1 MTIYAMHCTLC
12 SVKMYVLYMSTLDDL
27 DRRLLS
33 LLRANSRESV
43 VNLARRLGV
52 TRATVDTRLRRLVES
67 GVIVGFSVRVR
78 DAAAASVV
86 RAIMLIAVE
95 GRNTREVIRSL
106 RGVPQIAALH
116 TTNGRWDLVADISCD
131 SLASFDETLGT
142 IRGIEGIRDSETSI
156 LLSSATV

>member
-1 MTIYAMHCTLC
+1 
-12 SVKMYVLYMSTLDDL
+12 MSSLDDL

-33 LLRANSRESV
+33 LLRANGRESV

-52 TRATVDTRLRRLVES
+52 TRATVDSRLKRLIDS

-78 DAAAASVV
+78 DAAADPVV

-116 TTNGRWDLVADISCD
+116 TTNGRWDLVAEITCD
-131 SLASFDETLGT
+131 SLASFDETLST
-142 IRGIEGIRDSETSI
+142 IRGIDSIRDSETSI

>member
-1 MTIYAMHCTLC
+1 MKYILF
-12 SVKMYVLYMSTLDDL
+12 MSSLDDL

-52 TRATVDTRLRRLVES
+52 TRATVDSRLKRLVDS

-78 DAAAASVV
+78 DPAAASVV
-86 RAIMLIAVE
+86 RAVMLIAVE

-116 TTNGRWDLVADISCD
+116 TTNGRWDLVAEISCD
-131 SLASFDETLGT
+131 GLASFDETLGT
-142 IRGIEGIRDSETSI
+142 IRGIDGIRDSETSI

>member
-1 MTIYAMHCTLC
+1 MCASLGYILC
-12 SVKMYVLYMSTLDDL
+12 MSSLDDL

-52 TRATVDTRLRRLVES
+52 TRATVDSRLKRLVDS

-78 DAAAASVV
+78 DPAAASVV
-86 RAIMLIAVE
+86 RAVMLIAVE

-106 RGVPQIAALH
+106 RGVPQ
-116 TTNGRWDLVADISCD
+116 
-131 SLASFDETLGT
+131 
-142 IRGIEGIRDSETSI
+142 RG
-156 LLSSATV
+156 SAEE

>member
-1 MTIYAMHCTLC
+1 
-12 SVKMYVLYMSTLDDL
+12 MSSLDDL

-52 TRATVDTRLRRLVES
+52 TRATVDSRLKRLVES
-67 GVIVGFSVRVR
+67 GVIVGFSVRVH
-78 DAAAASVV
+78 DPAETSVV

-95 GRNTREVIRSL
+95 GRNTRDVIRSL
-106 RGVPQIAALH
+106 RGVPQIATLH

-131 SLASFDETLGT
+131 SLASFDETLSI
-142 IRGIEGIRDSETSI
+142 IRGIDGIRDSETSI
-156 LLSSATV
+156 LLSSATI

>member
-1 MTIYAMHCTLC
+1 M
-12 SVKMYVLYMSTLDDL
+12 SVLDDL

-52 TRATVDTRLRRLVES
+52 TRATVDSRLKRLIDS

-78 DAAAASVV
+78 DPAAASVV
-86 RAIMLIAVE
+86 RAIMLIGVE

-106 RGVPQIAALH
+106 RGVPQVAALH
-116 TTNGRWDLVADISCD
+116 TTNGRWDLVAELSCD
-131 SLASFDETLGT
+131 GLGSFDETLST
-142 IRGIEGIRDSETSI
+142 IRGIDGIRDSETSI

>member
-1 MTIYAMHCTLC
+1 MTLGYISFMR
-12 SVKMYVLYMSTLDDL
+12 SLDDL

-52 TRATVDTRLRRLVES
+52 TRATVDSRLKRLVDS

-78 DAAAASVV
+78 DSATVSVV

-95 GRNTREVIRSL
+95 GRNTAAVIRSL
-106 RGVPQIAALH
+106 RGVAQIAALH
-116 TTNGRWDLVADISCD
+116 TTNGRWDLVAEISCE
-131 SLASFDETLGT
+131 SLAVFDEILST
-142 IRGIEGIRDSETSI
+142 IRRIEGIRDSETSI
-156 LLSSATV
+156 LLSSASV

>member
-1 MTIYAMHCTLC
+1 MI
-12 SVKMYVLYMSTLDDL
+12 SLDDL

-52 TRATVDTRLRRLVES
+52 TRATVDSRLKRLIDS

-78 DAAAASVV
+78 DPAAASVV

-95 GRNTREVIRSL
+95 GRNTAEVIRSL

-116 TTNGRWDLVADISCD
+116 TTNGRWDLVAEVSCD
-131 SLASFDETLGT
+131 SLASFDETLST
-142 IRGIEGIRDSETSI
+142 IRGIDGIRDSETSI
-156 LLSSATV
+156 LLSSASV